1 MSNPIALAVAAHPDD
16 IEFMMA
22 GTLALL
28 GQAGYK
34 LHMVNLASGC
44 CGSMEENRQTIA
56 ARRLSEARE
65 AARVL
70 GAKLHD
76 PIGDDLEIF
85 YSREMVA
92 KMAAI
97 IRIVRP
103 TIMLVPSP
111 EDYMED
117 HMSASRLAVTGAFV
131 RGMPNFL
138 AAPGRNPT
146 PQDVTIYHALPYGL
160 RDGMR
165 RIVQPGQYVNITS
178 VLNEKRAALGC
189 HLSQKE
195 WLDRTQGLNSYLDTM
210 ESMSAEVGR
219 WSSLF
224 DHAEGWRRHSHLGF
238 CAENADPLSAALGDK
253 VTISI
258 AYERDLGN
266 GMPEPPQ
273 DIQHFS

>member
-1 MSNPIALAVAAHPDD
+1 MSDPIALAVAAHPDD

-22 GTLALL
+22 GTLILL

-44 CGSMEENRQTIA
+44 CGSMEENRQTIT

-65 AARVL
+65 AARQI

-76 PIGDDLEIF
+76 PIGDDLEIL
-85 YSREMVA
+85 YTRELLA
-92 KMAAI
+92 KTAAI
-97 IRIVRP
+97 IRVVRP

-117 HMSASRLAVTGAFV
+117 HTSASRLAVSGAFV

-138 AAPGRNPT
+138 TTPPRNPT
-146 PQDVTIYHALPYGL
+146 SQDVTIYHALPYGL

-165 RIVQPGQYVNITS
+165 RIVRPGQYVNTTS
-178 VLNEKRAALGC
+178 VLNEKRAALAC

-195 WLDRTQGLNSYLDTM
+195 WLDETQGLDSYLDTM

-219 WSSLF
+219 WSSLY

-238 CAENADPLSAALGDK
+238 CSEKADPLGEALGDK
-253 VTISI
+253 AHGSES
-258 AYERDLGN
+258 YEQDLLS
-266 GMPEPPQ
+266 GMPASRRPHR
-273 DIQHFS
+273 HFS

>member
-1 MSNPIALAVAAHPDD
+1 MSEPVALALAAHPDD

-22 GTLALL
+22 GTLVLL
-28 GQAGYK
+28 GKAGYK

-56 ARRLSEARE
+56 ARRLEEARE
-65 AARVL
+65 AARTL

-85 YSREMVA
+85 YSKELLMRT
-92 KMAAI
+92 AAI

-117 HMSASRLAVTGAFV
+117 HMNASRLAVSGAFV

-138 AAPGRNPT
+138 TAPPRNPT
-146 PQDVTIYHALPYGL
+146 SQDVTIYHALPYGL

-165 RIVQPGQYVNITS
+165 RIVRPGQFVDVTS
-178 VLNEKRAALGC
+178 VLNDKRAALAC
-189 HLSQKE
+189 HRSQKE
-195 WLDRTQGLNSYLDTM
+195 WLDETQGLDSYLDTM
-210 ESMSAEVGR
+210 EAMSAEVGR

-224 DHAEGWRRHSHLGF
+224 KHAEGWRRHSHLGF
-238 CAENADPLSAALGDK
+238 CAENADPLSQALGEK
-253 VTISI
+253 VLRSE
-258 AYERDLGN
+258 AYEKDLLS
-266 GMPEPPQ
+266 GMPPKRQVHP
-273 DIQHFS
+273 HFT